1 MKIPK
6 EKQDLL
12 EIIEFR
18 VKELDIEFQKMQMNT
33 NRRISY
39 EFEFRKIIKE
49 LIKDKKY
56 EDIKNIDIVKGEIT
70 FKNEKT

>member
-56 EDIKNIDIVKGEIT
+56 EDIKNIDIKQGEIT
-70 FKNEKT
+70 FKVEK